1 MDDYDEYATNWHLY
15 EEADALVKAAE
26 LLVSKLNRTIVKE
39 HGRKCLEDLWYLRR
53 CCDQH
58 AG

>member
-1 MDDYDEYATNWHLY
+1 
-15 EEADALVKAAE
+15 
-26 LLVSKLNRTIVKE
+26 LVSKLNRTIVKE